1 MKLIVDKAEWQFP
14 DRWSMTDDEFFE
26 FASQMD
32 EKRIERDKHGNILI
46 MPPVGG
52 NTGEY
57 ELNAAFYVKQWALK
71 NGGRVFG
78 SNTGFTLPNNAVRS
92 PDAAWIS
99 DDHYAQVPNN
109 LRKKFPPICPDF
121 VIEIRS
127 TSDTLKPIHEKMAEY
142 MENGSRLGFLIDPVQ
157 QKAWVY
163 RPNHATELVEDFS
176 GILSGENVLPGFE
189 LPLSAFKE
197 LSD

>member
-1 MKLIVDKAEWQFP
+1 MKLIVDKAEWRFP

-46 MPPVGG
+46 MPPVGLE
-52 NTGEY
+52 TGEF
-57 ELNAAFYVKQWALK
+57 EVNASYYLKQWALA

-78 SNTGFTLPNNAVRS
+78 SSTAFTLPNSAVRS
-92 PDAAWIS
+92 PDSAWIS
-99 DDHYAQVPNN
+99 DEKIASVSKNEF
-109 LRKKFPPICPDF
+109 KKFTRICPDF

-127 TSDTLKPIHEKMAEY
+127 ASDAIKHLKEKMEEY
-142 MENGSRLGFLIDPVQ
+142 MENGALLGFLIDPVQ

-163 RPNHATELVEDFS
+163 RPNRTPEHVEDFS
-176 GILSGENVLPGFE
+176 GTLSGEQVMPGFE
-189 LPLSAFKE
+189 LPLSSFIAK
-197 LSD
+197 D

>member
-1 MKLIVDKAEWQFP
+1 MKLFVDKAEWHFP

-52 NTGEY
+52 NTGEF
-57 ELNAAFYVKQWALK
+57 EVNAAFYIKLWAMK

-78 SNTGFTLPNNAVRS
+78 SNTAFKLPNSAVRS

-99 DDHYAQVPNN
+99 EARYALVPHD

-121 VIEIRS
+121 IIEVRS
-127 TSDTLKPIHEKMAEY
+127 ASDAISPIQEKMEEY
-142 MENGSRLGFLIDPVQ
+142 IENGALLGFLIDPIQ
-157 QKAWVY
+157 QKAWIY
-163 RPNHATELVEDFS
+163 RPNSMPEFVEDFS
-176 GILSGENVLPGFE
+176 GTLSGEKVMPGFE
-189 LPLSAFKE
+189 LPLSAFRGD
-197 LSD
+197 S